1 MKSMPPAPV
10 ENEAETWPPALRLLA
25 LVTFTAHASAIAY
38 LIGFF

>member
-1 MKSMPPAPV
+1 MQSMPPASP
-10 ENEAETWPPALRLLA
+10 ENDETWPPAVRLLA